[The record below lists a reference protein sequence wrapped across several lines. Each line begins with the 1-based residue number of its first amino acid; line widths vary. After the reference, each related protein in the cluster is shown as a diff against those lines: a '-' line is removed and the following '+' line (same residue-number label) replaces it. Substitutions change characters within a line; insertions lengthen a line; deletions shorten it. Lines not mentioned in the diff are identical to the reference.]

1 MIFGSKHEV
10 ELIEQYYAD
19 LNPYHERP
27 QLFKNRTLLRN

>member
-10 ELIEQYYAD
+10 KLVEQYYAEI
-19 LNPYHERP
+19 NPFHERP